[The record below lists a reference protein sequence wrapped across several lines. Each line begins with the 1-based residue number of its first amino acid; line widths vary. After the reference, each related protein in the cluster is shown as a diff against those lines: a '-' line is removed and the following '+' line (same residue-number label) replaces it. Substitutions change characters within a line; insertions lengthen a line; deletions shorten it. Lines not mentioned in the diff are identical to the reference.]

1 MTNKNEISIFIK
13 VNKEESLDL
22 IYEIIDVFKQLNE
35 LIPEWNNYEKDKLNN
50 EFAKLV
56 SKIIKVSD

>member
-22 IYEIIDVFKQLNE
+22 IYKIIDVFKQLNE